1 MALKQEAELPWWRK
15 PLRVIQPNMQVK
27 DTHLIEPRRMAAQL
41 KNMGANTIV
50 FNTGGIYA
58 WYGTEVPY
66 HTVNEFLPKDR
77 DFLSDLIK
85 ACHEQGLRFIARFDF
100 SKAEDSVYLHRPEW
114 FVRKDENS
122 PEIIGATRPG
132 AWPLLM
138 STCINGA
145 YRNEAVAARVIKEV
159 ISRYPIDGIFFNA
172 PGYIYCRCEGCQRK
186 YKHYYDK
193 DWPDNPAAMEKDFA
207 SRCFDEN
214 MKYMY
219 KVIKE
224 ENPEIPMIIYYNL
237 HHDNLQNRVQM
248 SDMLCTEPQDVLSLG
263 SKHIPDF
270 WKPALSTKVGRS
282 APGHSSPFGIVHSC
296 PGMDWRHTGLP
307 VAEYRFWL
315 AQIPAN
321 GGQIW
326 HSITGIPDTIIDKRI
341 LSTVSELNHN
351 AAKVESLMHG
361 AVSLAQVGLLWNA
374 SRAAESLAEA
384 LINRQI
390 PFDVL
395 LPELMDQWNLERF
408 KTVLLPEGTE
418 FIAELIQI
426 LQMYVQGGGQLIIE
440 GVLPHSTADYVYE
453 MIGVT
458 KENFTSEYMKAS
470 YLRFQGE
477 DNPLQRGMENTQI
490 IAHQGQVF
498 YCRPVSEEVRVLAT
512 LVPPF
517 SPLESVGAPPERA
530 SLAAVSTDIPL
541 VLEHCL
547 DKGRILYFTF
557 SLSAL
562 LNEFKLAEHEQ
573 LLANAV
579 NYTLQDNS
587 LISVTS
593 YQGLQ
598 VTLFRQENHILVHF
612 VNGAGRRPL
621 SSQLPLY
628 NIEVTV
634 RPEGN
639 VPSSKLHLLLS
650 GQDLEGKVEN
660 GVLSFTLPRLD
671 VWECIQ
677 IPLLSC
683 TN

>member
-1 MALKQEAELPWWRK
+1 MALEQNVELPWWRK

-27 DTHLIEPRRMAAQL
+27 DTSLIEPRRLVSQL
-41 KNMGANTIV
+41 KEMGANTIV

-58 WYGTEVPY
+58 WYDTELPY
-66 HTVNEFLPKDR
+66 HTVNEYLPKDADLLR
-77 DFLSDLIK
+77 DLIE

-100 SKAEDSVYLHRPEW
+100 SKAEDSVYLQRPEW
-114 FVRKDENS
+114 FVRKEEHL

-138 STCINGA
+138 STCINGG
-145 YRNEAVAARVIKEV
+145 YRNEAVAAQVIKEV
-159 ISRYPIDGIFFNA
+159 LSRYSIDGIFFNA

-186 YKHYYDK
+186 YKLLYNK
-193 DWPDNPAAMEKDFA
+193 DWPDHPAAMEKDFA
-207 SRCFDEN
+207 SRCFDDN

-224 ENPEIPMIIYYNL
+224 ENPEIPMILYYNL
-237 HHDNLQNRVQM
+237 HHDHLQNRVKM

-263 SKHIPDF
+263 AKHIPDF

-282 APGHSSPFGIVHSC
+282 APGGSNPLGIVHSC

-341 LSTVSELNHN
+341 LSTISELNHN
-351 AAKVESLMHG
+351 AAKVEELMQE
-361 AVSLAQVGLLWNA
+361 ATSLAQVGLLWNA

-384 LINRQI
+384 LINKQI

-395 LPELMDQWNLERF
+395 LPELMDQWNIERF
-408 KTVLLPEGTE
+408 RTVLLPEGTQYTPH
-418 FIAELIQI
+418 LIQL
-426 LQMYVQGGGQLIIE
+426 LQLYVQGGGQLIIE
-440 GVLPHSTADYVYE
+440 GVLPPSTADQLYE
-453 MIGVT
+453 MIGIAQD
-458 KENFTSEYMKAS
+458 NFTSEYMKAS

-477 DNPLQRGMENTQI
+477 GNPLQRSMEDTEI
-490 IAHQGQVF
+490 IAHQGHVS
-498 YCRPVSEEVRVLAT
+498 YCRPGSTKTRVLAT

-517 SPLESVGAPPERA
+517 SPIESVGAPPERA
-530 SLAAVSTDIPL
+530 SMAAAHTNIPL
-541 VLEHCL
+541 VIEHDF
-547 DKGRILYFTF
+547 DKGRTLYITF

-562 LNEFKLAEHEQ
+562 LHEFKLAEHEQ

-579 NYTLQDNS
+579 NYTLRDNS
-587 LISVTS
+587 LISLNS

-598 VTLFRQENHILVHF
+598 VTLFKKENYILVHF

-621 SSQLPLY
+621 SSQFPLY

-634 RPEGN
+634 RPEGAMPSAN
-639 VPSSKLHLLLS
+639 VHLLIS
-650 GQDLEGKVEN
+650 EKDLEGKVEK
-660 GVLSFTLPRLD
+660 GSLTFTLPRLD
-671 VWECIQ
+671 VWECVK
-677 IPLLSC
+677 IPLQSF